1 MEDLPSKLNG
11 FLVFFATNLLKSLAF
26 QNNMAIFGS
35 TNCKRSN
42 NMMTKTSNTT
52 KGKATTTKGK
62 ATTKEGKQTTK
73 KGKQTF
79 KEEIVRRPKISWIVK
94 PQGMELMEWQR
105 RLREQVAAEE
115 PLICQAVDERRL
127 PGEYEVKNPQTR
139 QTYKVVYRG
148 QGSQWN
154 YCSCMDFKTSRLCTC
169 KHIEKV
175 RLWIS
180 EDRKRRVHTE
190 PPAYTS
196 VYLSYTGDS
205 KSPQTG
211 RQVKIRVGSDHH
223 EEFMELAAQ
232 YFDAEGVMF
241 PHAFHDYDK
250 FIVAAA
256 NIDSSFRFYQDA
268 IDYILEQRERKFRER
283 LIKTYT
289 DQRLDQLL
297 TVKLY
302 PYQKEGIRFAF
313 ERGRTIIAD
322 EMGLGKTIQAIGTAE
337 MLRREGLAEQVLIV
351 CPTSLKYQWQRE
363 IERFVRQQSLEASPT
378 KPLTLVI
385 EGNPLKRKE
394 QYASDV
400 PYKIVSYN
408 CMSNDVKMWGSLQ
421 TEILIMDEVQR
432 LKNWKTQISM
442 SARKVHSDYA
452 VILSGTP
459 LENKLEELY
468 SVMEFA
474 DNYCLGPYWQFRD
487 QCIVT
492 DPNGKTIGYKNLN
505 RVGETAR
512 QRLIRRTKKQVAL
525 QMPKRTDQNLFVPMT
540 PVQMDMHEEYKE
552 QVAKLVYKW
561 RKMHFLSEKDRQRLL
576 QFLSMMRMVC
586 DSTYILDQKSRY
598 DTKVTETMSILQSVF
613 DNGDEKVV
621 IFSQWERMTRLIA
634 QELDKLGVGYVNL
647 NGSVPS
653 KQRKAIID
661 DFTDNPDCRVFLS
674 TDAGSTGLN
683 LQAGSIMINLDLPWN
698 PAVLEQRI
706 ARIYRLG
713 QERNVQVINLVS
725 KGTIE
730 EGMLGK
736 LRFKTA
742 MFEGVLDN
750 GEDTIFLGNESKF
763 TAMMDTLGE
772 MMDEEEKTP
781 ATSAPAGSLD
791 RDSADEPEPVKE
803 TPLDSPESSKD
814 TESPEVSEFS
824 EDSAIAPTPSV
835 ARPREPRQLVE
846 QGISFLSGLAQ
857 TLQSPEAT
865 EQLVETLV
873 ETNAET
879 GETHLRIPVPDKQTV
894 STLLSIVGKL
904 FAK

>member
-1 MEDLPSKLNG
+1 MPTK
-11 FLVFFATNLLKSLAF
+11 KS
-26 QNNMAIFGS
+26 
-35 TNCKRSN
+35 
-42 NMMTKTSNTT
+42 
-52 KGKATTTKGK
+52 
-62 ATTKEGKQTTK
+62 ATTKKRTTK
-73 KGKQTF
+73 RKAGTGSQA
-79 KEEIVRRPKISWIVK
+79 VRIPKISWVVK
-94 PQGMELMEWQR
+94 PQGMTLTEWQR
-105 RLREQVAAEE
+105 ALRKQIAAEE
-115 PLICQAVDERRL
+115 PMAVTDVDEKNH
-127 PGEYEVKNPQTR
+127 PGEYEVRNPQTK

-148 QGSQWN
+148 EESPWN
-154 YCSCMDFKTSRLCTC
+154 YCSCLDFKTSRLGTC
-169 KHIEKV
+169 KHIERVK
-175 RLWIS
+175 LWIT
-180 EDRKRRVHTE
+180 ENRRWRKVHQE
-190 PPAYTS
+190 PPTYTS
-196 VYLSYTGDS
+196 VYLSYTE
-205 KSPQTG
+205 G

-223 EEFMELAAQ
+223 EEFMQLAAQ

-241 PHAFHDYDK
+241 PYAFDNYDK
-250 FIVAAA
+250 LLVAAA

-268 IDYILEQRERKFRER
+268 IDFILEQRERRFRSQ
-283 LIKTYT
+283 LIKIYT
-289 DQRLDQLL
+289 DERLDQLL
-297 TVKLY
+297 TVSLY
-302 PYQKEGIRFAF
+302 PYQREGIRFAF

-337 MLRREGLAEQVLIV
+337 LLRREGMAEQVLVV

-363 IERFVRQQSLEASPT
+363 IERFVGLQRPEASPA

-385 EGNPLKRKE
+385 EGNPMKRKE

-408 CMSNDVKMWGSLQ
+408 CMTNDVKMWGSLQ
-421 TEILIMDEVQR
+421 TEVLIMDEVQR

-442 SARKVHSDYA
+442 GARKIRSDYA

-474 DNYCLGPYWQFRD
+474 DNYCLGPYWQFRAD
-487 QCIVT
+487 CIVT
-492 DPNGKTIGYKNLN
+492 DDSGKVIGYQNLN
-505 RVGETAR
+505 KVGEVAR
-512 QRLIRRTKKQVAL
+512 ERLIRRTKKQVAL

-540 PVQMDMHEEYKE
+540 KEQMDIHEEYKVS
-552 QVAKLVYKW
+552 VANIVQKW
-561 RKMHFLSEKDRQRLL
+561 RKMHFLTEKDRQRLL

-634 QELDKLGVGYVNL
+634 YELDKLGVRYEYLHG
-647 NGSVPS
+647 GVPS
-653 KQRKAIID
+653 KNRRDLISN
-661 DFTDNPDCRVFLS
+661 FTDNPDSRVFLS

-725 KGTIE
+725 RGTIE

-750 GEDTIFLGNESKF
+750 GEDAIFLGNESKF

-772 MMDEEEKTP
+772 VFEEEKQQP
-781 ATSAPAGSLD
+781 AALTEPVGSPDSDPAD
-791 RDSADEPEPVKE
+791 DPEPVKE
-803 TPLDSPESSKD
+803 EPESAKEEPIQEQIEEELVGDVPERYDSASRED
-814 TESPEVSEFS
+814 GPTAPSPAESPQTTAASS
-824 EDSAIAPTPSV
+824 GTKT
-835 ARPREPRQLVE
+835 PRQPKELVA
-846 QGISFLSGLAQ
+846 QGISFLSGLAN
-857 TLQSPEAT
+857 TLKSPEAT
-865 EQLVETLV
+865 AQLVDTLV
-873 ETNAET
+873 ETDAET
-879 GETHLRIPVPDKQTV
+879 GQTSLRIPVPDKQTV
-894 STLLSIVGKL
+894 RNLLDIVGKL
-904 FAK
+904 FG

>member
-1 MEDLPSKLNG
+1 M
-11 FLVFFATNLLKSLAF
+11 VTKSRTTEKK
-26 QNNMAIFGS
+26 G
-35 TNCKRSN
+35 
-42 NMMTKTSNTT
+42 TT
-52 KGKATTTKGK
+52 KSKTR
-62 ATTKEGKQTTK
+62 K
-73 KGKQTF
+73 KKSQA
-79 KEEIVRRPKISWIVK
+79 VRTPKISWVVK
-94 PQGMELMEWQR
+94 PDKMTLEEWQR
-105 RLREQVAAEE
+105 ALRKQIAGEEAMAVA
-115 PLICQAVDERRL
+115 AVDEKNL
-127 PGEYEVKNPQTR
+127 PGEYEVKNPQTK

-148 QGSQWN
+148 EDSPWN
-154 YCSCMDFKTSRLCTC
+154 YCSCMDFKTNHLCAC
-169 KHIEKV
+169 KHLEKV
-175 RLWIS
+175 KLWIS
-180 EDRKRRVHTE
+180 ETRGKKVHKE
-190 PPAYTS
+190 LPAYTS
-196 VYLSYTGDS
+196 VYLSYTD
-205 KSPQTG
+205 G

-223 EEFMELAAQ
+223 EEFMQLAAH

-241 PHAFHDYDK
+241 PYAFEDYDK
-250 FIVAAA
+250 LMTEALA
-256 NIDSSFRFYQDA
+256 IDPSFRFYQDA
-268 IDYILEQRERKFRER
+268 IDFIIEQRERKFRQQ
-283 LIKTYT
+283 LINKYS
-289 DQRLDQLL
+289 DERLDQLL
-297 TVKLY
+297 TVSLY

-313 ERGRTIIAD
+313 ERGRSIIAD

-337 MLRREGLAEQVLIV
+337 LLRREGLAEQIMIV

-363 IERFVRQQSLEASPT
+363 IERFTKDTDRSPDH
-378 KPLTLVI
+378 PLTLVI

-394 QYASDV
+394 QYASDI

-421 TEILIMDEVQR
+421 TEVLIMDEVQR

-442 SARKVHSDYA
+442 AARKVRSDYA

-474 DNYCLGPYWQFRD
+474 DNYCLGPYWQFRAD
-487 QCIVT
+487 CIVT
-492 DPNGKTIGYKNLN
+492 DDGGKVIGYKNLN
-505 RVGETAR
+505 KVGETAR
-512 QRLIRRTKKQVAL
+512 ERLIRRTKKQVAL

-540 PVQMDMHEEYKE
+540 TEQRGMHEEYKE

-561 RKMHFLSEKDRQRLL
+561 RRTHFLSETDRKKLL

-634 QELDKLGVGYVNL
+634 YELDKMGIGYEYL
-647 NGSVPS
+647 HGGVPS
-653 KQRKAIID
+653 AKRRDLIIN
-661 DFTDNPDCRVFLS
+661 FTDDPDSRVFLS

-713 QERNVQVINLVS
+713 QERNVQVINLVA
-725 KGTIE
+725 KDTIE

-750 GEDTIFLGNESKF
+750 GEDTIFLGNETKF

-772 MMDEEEKTP
+772 VLEEEKQQP
-781 ATSAPAGSLD
+781 AA
-791 RDSADEPEPVKE
+791 
-803 TPLDSPESSKD
+803 
-814 TESPEVSEFS
+814 PEVSDTEADEQEPLKEESPKS
-824 EDSAIAPTPSV
+824 EESANQNTLVQQDQSEEETVSSSSSTSSAHSV
-835 ARPREPRQLVE
+835 PRQPQELVA

-865 EQLVETLV
+865 QQLVDTLV
-873 ETNAET
+873 DTDAET
-879 GETHLRIPVPDKQTV
+879 GESHLRIPVPDKQTV
-894 STLLSIVGKL
+894 QTLLNFVGKL
-904 FAK
+904 FSNNS

>member
-1 MEDLPSKLNG
+1 M
-11 FLVFFATNLLKSLAF
+11 VTKSRTTEKK
-26 QNNMAIFGS
+26 G
-35 TNCKRSN
+35 
-42 NMMTKTSNTT
+42 TT
-52 KGKATTTKGK
+52 KSKTR
-62 ATTKEGKQTTK
+62 K
-73 KGKQTF
+73 KKSQA
-79 KEEIVRRPKISWIVK
+79 VRTPKISWVVK
-94 PQGMELMEWQR
+94 PDKMTLEEWQR
-105 RLREQVAAEE
+105 ALRKQIAGEEAMDVA
-115 PLICQAVDERRL
+115 AVDEKNL
-127 PGEYEVKNPQTR
+127 PGEYEVKNPQTK

-148 QGSQWN
+148 EGSPWN
-154 YCSCMDFKTSRLCTC
+154 YCSCMDFKTNHLCAC
-169 KHIEKV
+169 KHLEKV
-175 RLWIS
+175 KLWIS
-180 EDRKRRVHTE
+180 ETRGKKVHKE
-190 PPAYTS
+190 LPAYTS
-196 VYLSYTGDS
+196 VYLSYTD
-205 KSPQTG
+205 G

-223 EEFMELAAQ
+223 EEFMQLAAH

-241 PHAFHDYDK
+241 PYAFEDYDK
-250 FIVAAA
+250 LMTEALA
-256 NIDSSFRFYQDA
+256 IDPSFRFYQDA
-268 IDYILEQRERKFRER
+268 IDFIIEQRERKFRQQ
-283 LIKTYT
+283 LINKYS
-289 DQRLDQLL
+289 DERLDQLL
-297 TVKLY
+297 TVSLY

-313 ERGRTIIAD
+313 ERGRSIIAD

-337 MLRREGLAEQVLIV
+337 LLRREGLAEQIMIV

-363 IERFVRQQSLEASPT
+363 IERFTKDTDRSPDH
-378 KPLTLVI
+378 PLTLVI

-394 QYASDV
+394 QYASDI

-421 TEILIMDEVQR
+421 TEVLIMDEVQR

-442 SARKVHSDYA
+442 AARKVRSDYA

-474 DNYCLGPYWQFRD
+474 DNYCLGPYWQFRAD
-487 QCIVT
+487 CIVT
-492 DPNGKTIGYKNLN
+492 DDGGKVIGYKNLN
-505 RVGETAR
+505 KVGETAR
-512 QRLIRRTKKQVAL
+512 ERLIRRTKKQVAL

-540 PVQMDMHEEYKE
+540 TEQRGMHEEYKE

-561 RKMHFLSEKDRQRLL
+561 RRTHFLSETDRKKLL

-634 QELDKLGVGYVNL
+634 YELDKMGIAYEYLHGG
-647 NGSVPS
+647 VPS
-653 KQRKAIID
+653 AKRRDLIIN
-661 DFTDNPDCRVFLS
+661 FTDDPDSRVFLS

-713 QERNVQVINLVS
+713 QERNVQVINLVARD
-725 KGTIE
+725 TIE

-750 GEDTIFLGNESKF
+750 GEDTIFLGNETKF

-772 MMDEEEKTP
+772 VLEEEKQQP
-781 ATSAPAGSLD
+781 AAPEVTD
-791 RDSADEPEPVKE
+791 TEADEPEPLKE
-803 TPLDSPESSKD
+803 
-814 TESPEVSEFS
+814 ESPKSEESTNQNTLAQQDQTEEKTVPSSSSVSS
-824 EDSAIAPTPSV
+824 THSA
-835 ARPREPRQLVE
+835 PRQPQELVA
-846 QGISFLSGLAQ
+846 QGISFLTGLAQ

-865 EQLVETLV
+865 QQLVDTLV
-873 ETNAET
+873 DTDAET
-879 GETHLRIPVPDKQTV
+879 GESHLRIPVPDKQTV
-894 STLLSIVGKL
+894 QTLLNFVGKL
-904 FAK
+904 FSNNS

>member
-1 MEDLPSKLNG
+1 MAK
-11 FLVFFATNLLKSLAF
+11 KS
-26 QNNMAIFGS
+26 S
-35 TNCKRSN
+35 TTEK
-42 NMMTKTSNTT
+42 
-52 KGKATTTKGK
+52 K
-62 ATTKEGKQTTK
+62 ATTKSKTRK
-73 KGKQTF
+73 KKSQAAR
-79 KEEIVRRPKISWIVK
+79 IPKISWVVK
-94 PQGMELMEWQR
+94 PDGMTLEEWQR
-105 RLREQVAAEE
+105 SLRKQIAGEETMAVA
-115 PLICQAVDERRL
+115 AVDEKNL
-127 PGEYEVKNPQTR
+127 PGEYEVKNPQTK

-148 QGSQWN
+148 EDSPWN
-154 YCSCMDFKTSRLCTC
+154 YCSCMDFKTNHLCAC
-169 KHIEKV
+169 KHLEKV
-175 RLWIS
+175 KLWIS
-180 EDRKRRVHTE
+180 ETRGKKVHKE
-190 PPAYTS
+190 LPAYSS
-196 VYLSYTGDS
+196 VYLSYTE
-205 KSPQTG
+205 G

-223 EEFMELAAQ
+223 EEFMRLAAH

-241 PHAFHDYDK
+241 PYAFGDYDK
-250 FIVAAA
+250 LMTEALAI
-256 NIDSSFRFYQDA
+256 NPSFRFYQDA
-268 IDYILEQRERKFRER
+268 IDFIIEQRERKFRQQ
-283 LIKTYT
+283 LISKYT
-289 DQRLDQLL
+289 DNRLDQLL
-297 TVKLY
+297 TVSLY

-313 ERGRTIIAD
+313 ERGRSIIAD

-337 MLRREGLAEQVLIV
+337 LLRREGLAEQILIV

-363 IERFVRQQSLEASPT
+363 IERFTKDTGHSPEH
-378 KPLTLVI
+378 PLTLVI

-421 TEILIMDEVQR
+421 TEVLIMDEVQR

-442 SARKVHSDYA
+442 AARKVHSDYA

-474 DNYCLGPYWQFRD
+474 DNYCLGPYWQFRAD
-487 QCIVT
+487 CIVT
-492 DPNGKTIGYKNLN
+492 DDGGKVIGYKNLN
-505 RVGETAR
+505 KVGETAR
-512 QRLIRRTKKQVAL
+512 ERLIRRTKKQVAL

-540 PVQMDMHEEYKE
+540 TEQMGMHEEYKE

-561 RKMHFLSEKDRQRLL
+561 RRTHFLSEIDRKKLL

-634 QELDKLGVGYVNL
+634 YELDKMGVGYEYL
-647 NGSVPS
+647 HGGVPS
-653 KQRKAIID
+653 AKRRDLISN
-661 DFTDNPDCRVFLS
+661 FTDDPDSRVFLS

-713 QERNVQVINLVS
+713 QERNVQVINLVA
-725 KGTIE
+725 KDTIE

-750 GEDTIFLGNESKF
+750 GEDTIFLGNETKF

-772 MMDEEEKTP
+772 VLEEEKQQP
-781 ATSAPAGSLD
+781 AAPEVSD
-791 RDSADEPEPVKE
+791 TEADEPEPLKE
-803 TPLDSPESSKD
+803 
-814 TESPEVSEFS
+814 ESPKSEESTNQDIPAQQDQTEEETVSS
-824 EDSAIAPTPSV
+824 SSSVSSTHSATCQPQELV
-835 ARPREPRQLVE
+835 A

-865 EQLVETLV
+865 QQLVDTLV

-879 GETHLRIPVPDKQTV
+879 GESHLRIPVPDKQTV
-894 STLLSIVGKL
+894 QTLLNFVGKL
-904 FAK
+904 FSNNS

>member
-1 MEDLPSKLNG
+1 MR
-11 FLVFFATNLLKSLAF
+11 
-26 QNNMAIFGS
+26 I
-35 TNCKRSN
+35 
-42 NMMTKTSNTT
+42 
-52 KGKATTTKGK
+52 
-62 ATTKEGKQTTK
+62 
-73 KGKQTF
+73 
-79 KEEIVRRPKISWIVK
+79 PKISWVVK
-94 PQGMELMEWQR
+94 PQGMTLVEWQQA
-105 RLREQVAAEE
+105 LRKQIAKEE
-115 PLICQAVDERRL
+115 PMAVTAVDEKNL
-127 PGEYEVKNPQTR
+127 PGEYEVRNPLTK

-148 QGSQWN
+148 EGSMWN
-154 YCSCMDFKTSRLCTC
+154 YCSCLDFKTSRLGTC
-169 KHIEKV
+169 KHIESVK
-175 RLWIS
+175 LWI
-180 EDRKRRVHTE
+180 DDNKRRKVHKE

-196 VYLSYTGDS
+196 VYLSYTE
-205 KSPQTG
+205 G
-211 RQVKIRVGSDHH
+211 RQVKIRVGSDHR
-223 EEFMELAAQ
+223 EEFMQLAAH

-241 PHAFHDYDK
+241 PYAFDDYDK
-250 FIVAAA
+250 LMAEAVA
-256 NIDSSFRFYQDA
+256 IDASFRFYQDA
-268 IDYILEQRERKFRER
+268 IDYILEQRERKFRSQ
-283 LIKTYT
+283 LIRKYT

-297 TVKLY
+297 TVSLY

-337 MLRREGLAEQVLIV
+337 LLRREGLAGQVLIV

-363 IERFVRQQSLEASPT
+363 IERFSKDKEHSPEH
-378 KPLTLVI
+378 PLTLVI

-421 TEILIMDEVQR
+421 TEVLIMDEVQR

-442 SARKVHSDYA
+442 AARKIRSDYA

-474 DNYCLGPYWQFRD
+474 DNFCLGPYWQFRAD
-487 QCIVT
+487 SIVT
-492 DPNGKTIGYKNLN
+492 DDGGKVIGYQNLN
-505 RVGETAR
+505 KVGETAR
-512 QRLIRRTKKQVAL
+512 ERLIRRTKKQVAI
-525 QMPKRTDQNLFVPMT
+525 QMPKRTDQNIFVPMT
-540 PVQMDMHEEYKE
+540 KEQMDIHEEFKMN
-552 QVAKLVYKW
+552 VANLVYKW
-561 RKMHFLSEKDRQRLL
+561 RKMHFLPEKDRQRLL

-598 DTKVTETMSILQSVF
+598 DTKVTETMSILQQVF

-634 QELDKLGVGYVNL
+634 YELDKLGVRYEYLHG
-647 NGSVPS
+647 GVPS
-653 KQRKAIID
+653 KARRDLISN
-661 DFTDNPDCRVFLS
+661 FTDNPDSRVFLS

-725 KGTIE
+725 RSTIE
-730 EGMLGK
+730 EDMLGK

-772 MMDEEEKTP
+772 VLDDDEKTGNVTGQ
-781 ATSAPAGSLD
+781 TSVD
-791 RDSADEPEPVKE
+791 EIADEPEPVKE
-803 TPLDSPESSKD
+803 PEPVQEEEPVKEEEPVQEEPESPG
-814 TESPEVSEFS
+814 SPKEL
-824 EDSAIAPTPSV
+824 V
-835 ARPREPRQLVE
+835 A
-846 QGISFLSGLAQ
+846 QGISFLSGLAA
-857 TLQSPEAT
+857 TLKSPEAT
-865 EQLVETLV
+865 AQLVETLV
-873 ETNAET
+873 ETDAET
-879 GETHLRIPVPDKQTV
+879 GKTSLRIPVPDKQTV
-894 STLLSIVGKL
+894 RNLLDVVGKL
-904 FAK
+904 FG

>member
-1 MEDLPSKLNG
+1 M
-11 FLVFFATNLLKSLAF
+11 
-26 QNNMAIFGS
+26 
-35 TNCKRSN
+35 
-42 NMMTKTSNTT
+42 
-52 KGKATTTKGK
+52 
-62 ATTKEGKQTTK
+62 ATTKSTSRPTGKKGTTK
-73 KGKQTF
+73 RKAGS
-79 KEEIVRRPKISWIVK
+79 ESRVVRIPKISWVVK
-94 PQGMELMEWQR
+94 PQGMTLVEWQQA
-105 RLREQVAAEE
+105 LRKQIAKEE
-115 PLICQAVDERRL
+115 PMAVAAVDEKNL
-127 PGEYEVKNPQTR
+127 PGEYEVRNPQSK

-148 QGSQWN
+148 EGSMWN
-154 YCSCMDFKTSRLCTC
+154 YCSCLDFKTSRLGTC
-169 KHIEKV
+169 KHIESVK
-175 RLWIS
+175 LWID
-180 EDRKRRVHTE
+180 ENWRRKVHKE

-196 VYLSYTGDS
+196 VYLSYTE
-205 KSPQTG
+205 G
-211 RQVKIRVGSDHH
+211 RQVRIRVGSDHR
-223 EEFMELAAQ
+223 EEFMQLAAH

-241 PHAFHDYDK
+241 PYAFDDYDK
-250 FIVAAA
+250 LMAEAVA
-256 NIDSSFRFYQDA
+256 IDPSFRFYQDA
-268 IDYILEQRERKFRER
+268 IDYILEQRERKFRSQ
-283 LIKTYT
+283 LIRKYT

-297 TVKLY
+297 TVTLY

-337 MLRREGLAEQVLIV
+337 LLRREGLAEQILIV

-363 IERFVRQQSLEASPT
+363 IERFSKDKEHSPEH
-378 KPLTLVI
+378 PLTLVI

-421 TEILIMDEVQR
+421 TEVLIMDEVQR

-442 SARKVHSDYA
+442 AARKIRSDYA

-474 DNYCLGPYWQFRD
+474 DNFCLGPYWQFRAD
-487 QCIVT
+487 SIVT
-492 DPNGKTIGYKNLN
+492 DDGGKVIGYQNLN
-505 RVGETAR
+505 KVGDMAR
-512 QRLIRRTKKQVAL
+512 ERLIRRTKKQVAI
-525 QMPKRTDQNLFVPMT
+525 QMPKRTDQNIFVPMT
-540 PVQMDMHEEYKE
+540 KEQMDIHEEFKMS
-552 QVAKLVYKW
+552 VANLVYKW
-561 RKMHFLSEKDRQRLL
+561 RKLHFLPEKDRQRLL

-598 DTKVTETMSILQSVF
+598 DTKVTETMSILQQVF

-634 QELDKLGVGYVNL
+634 YELDKLGVRYEYLHG
-647 NGSVPS
+647 GVPS
-653 KQRKAIID
+653 KARRDLINN
-661 DFTDNPDCRVFLS
+661 FTDNPDSRVFLS

-725 KGTIE
+725 RGTIE
-730 EGMLGK
+730 ESMLGK

-772 MMDEEEKTP
+772 ALDDEKTEEKVTVQ
-781 ATSAPAGSLD
+781 TSTDDVS
-791 RDSADEPEPVKE
+791 DEPEPVKE
-803 TPLDSPESSKD
+803 PEPVQEEESVQEEPVKENDSVKVKPESLNPPK
-814 TESPEVSEFS
+814 EL
-824 EDSAIAPTPSV
+824 V
-835 ARPREPRQLVE
+835 A
-846 QGISFLSGLAQ
+846 QGISFLSGLAA
-857 TLQSPEAT
+857 TLKSPEAT
-865 EQLVETLV
+865 AQLVETLV
-873 ETNAET
+873 ETDAET
-879 GETHLRIPVPDKQTV
+879 GKTSLRIPVPDKQTIRN
-894 STLLSIVGKL
+894 LLDIVGKL
-904 FAK
+904 FG